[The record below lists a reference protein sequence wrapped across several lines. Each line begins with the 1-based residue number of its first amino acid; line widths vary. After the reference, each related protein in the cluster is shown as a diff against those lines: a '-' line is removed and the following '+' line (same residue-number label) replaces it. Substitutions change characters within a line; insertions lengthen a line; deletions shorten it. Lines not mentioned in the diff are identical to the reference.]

1 MNRESR
7 NKEKAASR
15 RKDSEDLESGKATK
29 EELQGRNSI
38 LPKGFFDNVVVKF
51 PPSYFEISKEDD

>member
-38 LPKGFFDNVVVKF
+38 LPKGF
-51 PPSYFEISKEDD
+51 